1 MLPGDR
7 YGESHGSDVAALYKV
22 YSGSTHGLCE
32 NVNSEV
38 VLSDGRCVTI
48 SKFVKHINNYLFAMP
63 APMAARGHHFGSIY
77 LHTVFGPGIPEYIL
91 EFITEWASSSHA
103 RLRYLAS
110 NHEGITPLYAAIQ
123 RTDLEVANKL
133 IKSSTHNSKFSDYI
147 TPGLLNHTFF
157 FEGDFLVF

>member
-1 MLPGDR
+1 M
-7 YGESHGSDVAALYKV
+7 
-22 YSGSTHGLCE
+22 
-32 NVNSEV
+32 
-38 VLSDGRCVTI
+38 
-48 SKFVKHINNYLFAMP
+48 KHINNYLFAMP

-91 EFITEWASSSHA
+91 EFITEWKISSSHA

-147 TPGLLNHTFF
+147 TPGLLNHTSYVRKVDLSAMFV
-157 FEGDFLVF
+157 ESAAIQSQKTKAQLGTISDAPSQECCPQRYRESSLRYVNYGQ